1 MSDPTSGL
9 ARFFQPP
16 QPPTPTKP
24 DDLTRIADAL
34 ERIADAMTPADA
46 PSDEYERGRA
56 DERGGVAPVH
66 FLAEIR
72 YRAWRCSCGHVAESH
87 LDLVAHVKATR

>member
-34 ERIADAMTPADA
+34 ERIAEAMTPATDA
-46 PSDEYERGRA
+46 ACEGRAGERGSGA
-56 DERGGVAPVH
+56 VVH
-66 FLAEIR
+66 HF
-72 YRAWRCSCGHVAESH
+72 CSCGHVAESYAE
-87 LDLVAHVKATR
+87 LVAHLKATP

>member
-16 QPPTPTKP
+16 QRHWSPTKP

-34 ERIADAMTPADA
+34 ERIADAMTPAAA
-46 PSDEYERGRA
+46 PSDEYERGYNKGYRDGRRDQVTEYHENADLDANLLRA
-56 DERGGVAPVH
+56 KLSGD
-66 FLAEIR
+66 
-72 YRAWRCSCGHVAESH
+72 
-87 LDLVAHVKATR
+87 TQ